1 VTVFLQWLAPNY
13 YFYNNGNMKTKDAV
27 PMLAALA
34 QDTRLAIFRLLVE
47 AGREGMSAGVIAEK
61 LKLPAATLSFH
72 IAQLTRAKLVV
83 ARPESRFIYYAANYK
98 TMDSLIAFLTDN
110 CCQGDEVCLPKTTA
124 ISTSK
129 KSRKAA

>member
-1 VTVFLQWLAPNY
+1 
-13 YFYNNGNMKTKDAV
+13 MKTKDAV

-72 IAQLTRAKLVV
+72 IAQLTRTKLVV
-83 ARPESRFIYYAANYK
+83 ARPESRFIYYVANYK
-98 TMDSLIAFLTDN
+98 TMDGLIAFLTDN
-110 CCQGDEVCLPKTTA
+110 CCQGDEVCLPKSAAQTKQ
-124 ISTSK
+124 ISKPK
-129 KSRKAA
+129 KH